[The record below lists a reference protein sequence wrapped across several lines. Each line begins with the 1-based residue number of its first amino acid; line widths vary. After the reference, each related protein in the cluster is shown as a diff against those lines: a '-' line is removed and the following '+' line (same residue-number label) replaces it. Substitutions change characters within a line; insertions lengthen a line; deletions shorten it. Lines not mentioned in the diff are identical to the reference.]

1 MAQDLIPAGSYYSP
15 AGFASAGKG
24 GWEAVRQLL
33 FVIFKWRRLIFWLCL
48 LFPAAVA
55 VGLMLQPT
63 VRRANSAIM
72 IKSDRIPLQMTGA
85 NLAGN
90 SRWTY
95 SAQAMQS
102 EVRLF
107 ESRRVLEPV
116 AKKLLSLPPSEAPP
130 EGIRVWISA
139 AVRAVKS
146 AVGLEPPPK
155 TEAEKIDEM
164 ITRLRDAT
172 SAIPITDTNVI
183 RISHFAPD
191 ADVAVRNL
199 ELILKHYL
207 DEQAD
212 MQTGAD
218 SLPKYFEQEKRRVET
233 QLTNAEQALEK
244 WQAENHAVSVDEQIS
259 NGLKLLNHRETAL
272 KETEEQYDAT
282 LAKVAVINKQ
292 LNALP
297 KRVLVAQERVQ
308 NPVVAK
314 VQERLMVAEVTRRD
328 LLQRY
333 TEKSRQ
339 VQDANIQI
347 ELLTKELNEAQK
359 QDVIGRETTEINPLH
374 ANLERDL
381 AVAQAQLQSLGAQ
394 KETLRRQLRETSQ
407 DLAVLR
413 QNKAEWG
420 RLSRVVNVYKE
431 SFAMYGKKLEEAR
444 MATGQTREQ
453 LAQGMIIAHPTA
465 APPEGLMDELVLVLA
480 ASLVGLALGT
490 AIAFG
495 IEMLNNSMR
504 TQTDVEHYLGL
515 PMLAA
520 VPELPLR
527 PLLPPPS
534 HYGDLS

>member
-1 MAQDLIPAGSYYSP
+1 MAQDLIPASSYYSP
-15 AGFASAGKG
+15 AGFAAGGKG

-55 VGLMLQPT
+55 VGLLLQPT

-72 IKSDRIPLQMTGA
+72 IKGDRIPLQMTGA

-90 SRWTY
+90 SRWAY

-116 AKKLLSLPPSEAPP
+116 AKKLLSLPAAEAPP
-130 EGIRVWISA
+130 QGIRVWISA
-139 AVRAVKS
+139 ALRAVKS

-191 ADVAVRNL
+191 PDVAVRNL

-233 QLTNAEQALEK
+233 QLANAEQTLEK

-272 KETEEQYDAT
+272 KETEEQFEAT

-292 LNALP
+292 LNSLP

-314 VQERLMVAEVTRRD
+314 LQERLMVAEVTRRD

-359 QDVIGRETTEINPLH
+359 QDVIGRETTDINPLH

-381 AVAQAQLQSLGAQ
+381 AVSQAQLQSLGAQ

-420 RLSRVVNVYKE
+420 RLSRVVNLYKE

-444 MATGQTREQ
+444 MATGQAREQ
-453 LAQGMIIAHPTA
+453 LAQAMIIAHPTA
-465 APPEGLMDELVLVLA
+465 APPDGLIEDLVMVLA

-504 TQTDVEHYLGL
+504 TQADVEHYLGL

-534 HYGDLS
+534 HYGELS